1 METKI
6 TITLNK
12 DEMLNDLVRDF
23 LDSGTSSIIT
33 GDLAD
38 VIKYAFELG
47 RDSALNETENVYE
60 SGRDDGYDV
69 GYVDGYEVGFAAGDA
84 DGE

>member
-47 RDSALNETENVYE
+47 RDSALNELDNVFKM
-60 SGRDDGYDV
+60 GREEGYDA
-69 GYVDGYEVGFAAGDA
+69 GYVDGYDAGHE
-84 DGE
+84 DGREC